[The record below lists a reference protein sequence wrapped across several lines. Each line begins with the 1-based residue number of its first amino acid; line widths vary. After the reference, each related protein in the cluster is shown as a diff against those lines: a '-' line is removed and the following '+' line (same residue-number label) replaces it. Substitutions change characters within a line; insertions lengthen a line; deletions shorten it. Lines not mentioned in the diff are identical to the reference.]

1 MTDRAVLRLKPGGDR
16 RLLTGHPWIYSN
28 EIEMTAETKA
38 LTPGIVVTVLRTDG
52 KPLGTAL
59 FNPKPLISA
68 RLLSRDPQAVID
80 TYFLRQRLQRALELR
95 QRLIGVP
102 HYRLVHAEA
111 DGLPGAVIDRYGDTI
126 VIHAAS
132 AGMELLAE
140 PLAEA
145 LDKVVG
151 PKAIL
156 MRGDGAAREMEG
168 LPAYSRMLRGEI
180 TGPVPVIEYQAQ
192 FLADPRD
199 GQKTGWFF
207 DQRDNRALVA
217 RLAKGKRVLD
227 LYSYM
232 GGFAIQSA
240 LAGATSV
247 LAVDRSEPALSAAT
261 AAAAQNDV
269 AARFASEKAEV
280 FEYLEAAS
288 TKQTYDIVVADP
300 PAFVKSKKDLNQGAR
315 AYRKLARLAA
325 ARVAPGGILFI
336 ASCSHNMPVDEFGA
350 QVARGLNDTG
360 RQGRVLFQSFAAP
373 DHPVHPALPESA
385 YLKALTLQLD

>member
-1 MTDRAVLRLKPGGDR
+1 MTDRATLRLKSGGDR

-28 EIEMTAETKA
+28 EIEMTPEAKA
-38 LTPGIVVTVLRTDG
+38 LPPGGVVTLLRTDG
-52 KPLGTAL
+52 KPLGTAV
-59 FNPKPLISA
+59 FNPKPLIGA
-68 RLLSRDPQAVID
+68 RLLSRDPQAKID
-80 TYFLRQRLQRALELR
+80 AAFLRKRLQRALDLR

-102 HYRLVHAEA
+102 HYRLAHAEA
-111 DGLPGAVIDRYGDTI
+111 DGLPGAVIDRYDDTL
-126 VIHAAS
+126 VIQAAG
-132 AGMELLAE
+132 AGMERLAE
-140 PLAEA
+140 PLLEA
-145 LDKVVG
+145 LDSLIA

-156 MRGDGAAREMEG
+156 MRGDGPAREMEG
-168 LPAYSRMLRGEI
+168 LPAYSRMLKGEI
-180 TGPVPVIEYQAQ
+180 DGPVPVIEYQAQ
-192 FLADPRD
+192 FLADPRE

-217 RLAKGKRVLD
+217 RFAKDRRVLD

-247 LAVDRSEPALSAAT
+247 LAVDRSELALRTAT
-261 AAAAQNDV
+261 AAAEKNGV
-269 AARFASEKAEV
+269 APRFATQKAEV
-280 FEYLEAAS
+280 FDFLEASANEPR
-288 TKQTYDIVVADP
+288 YDVVVADP
-300 PAFVKSKKDLNQGAR
+300 PAFVKSKKDFNQGAR
-315 AYRKLARLAA
+315 AYRKLARLCA

-350 QVARGLNDTG
+350 QVARGLNDAS

-373 DHPVHPALPESA
+373 DHPVHPSLPESA

>member
-28 EIEMTAETKA
+28 EIDMTPETKA
-38 LTPGIVVTVLRTDG
+38 LTPGIVVTVLRSDG
-52 KPLGTAL
+52 KQLGTAL

-68 RLLSRDPQAVID
+68 RLLSRDPQAKID
-80 TYFLRQRLQRALELR
+80 TAFLRQRLQRALDLR

-102 HYRLVHAEA
+102 HYRLAHAEA
-111 DGLPGAVIDRYGDTI
+111 DGLPGAVIDRYGDTL
-126 VIHAAS
+126 VIQAAG
-132 AGMELLAE
+132 AGMERLAE

-145 LDKVVG
+145 LDSLIA

-156 MRGDGAAREMEG
+156 MRGDGPSREMEG
-168 LPAYSRMLRGEI
+168 LPAYSRMLKGEI
-180 TGPVPVIEYQAQ
+180 DGPVPVVEYQAT
-192 FLADPRD
+192 FLADPRE

-217 RLAKGKRVLD
+217 RFAKDRRVLD

-240 LAGATSV
+240 LAGAASV
-247 LAVDRSEPALSAAT
+247 LAVDRSDLALRTAM
-261 AAAAQNDV
+261 AAAEQNGV
-269 AARFASEKAEV
+269 GARFGTEKAEV
-280 FEYLEAAS
+280 FEFLEAA
-288 TKQTYDIVVADP
+288 TNKPTYDVVVADP
-300 PAFVKSKKDLNQGAR
+300 PAFVKSKKDFNQGAR
-315 AYRKLARLAA
+315 GYRKLARLAA

-350 QVARGLNDTG
+350 QVARGLNDIG
-360 RQGRVLFQSFAAP
+360 RQGRILFQTFAAP
-373 DHPVHPALPESA
+373 DHPVHPSLPESA

>member
-1 MTDRAVLRLKPGGDR
+1 MSDRAALRLKPGGDR

-28 EIEMTAETKA
+28 EIDMTAETKA
-38 LTPGIVVTVLRTDG
+38 LSPGSLVTVLRTDG
-52 KPLGTAL
+52 KALGTAL

-68 RLLSRDPQAVID
+68 RILSRDPQAKID
-80 TYFLRQRLQRALELR
+80 SGFLRQRLQRALDLR
-95 QRLIGVP
+95 QRLIAVP
-102 HYRLVHAEA
+102 HYRLAHAEA

-126 VIHAAS
+126 VIQAAG
-132 AGMELLAE
+132 AGMERLAE

-145 LDKVVG
+145 LDSLIS

-156 MRGDGAAREMEG
+156 MRGDGPAREMEG
-168 LPAYSRMLRGEI
+168 LPAYSRMLKGEI
-180 TGPVPVIEYQAQ
+180 DGPVPVVEYQAQ
-192 FLADPRD
+192 FLADPRE

-217 RLAKGKRVLD
+217 RFAKDRRVLD

-240 LAGATSV
+240 LAGASSV
-247 LAVDRSEPALSAAT
+247 LAVDRSELALRTAA
-261 AAAAQNDV
+261 AAAAQNKVDT
-269 AARFASEKAEV
+269 RFASEKAEV
-280 FEYLEAAS
+280 FEYLEATADKGS
-288 TKQTYDIVVADP
+288 YDIVVADP

-315 AYRKLARLAA
+315 GYRKLARLAA

>member
-28 EIEMTAETKA
+28 EIDMTAETKA
-38 LTPGIVVTVLRTDG
+38 LTPGIVVTVLRSDG
-52 KPLGTAL
+52 KQLGTAL

-68 RLLSRDPQAVID
+68 RLLSRDPQAKID
-80 TYFLRQRLQRALELR
+80 TAFLRQRLQRALDLR

-102 HYRLVHAEA
+102 HYRLAHAEA
-111 DGLPGAVIDRYGDTI
+111 DGLPGAVIDRYGDTL
-126 VIHAAS
+126 VIQAAG
-132 AGMELLAE
+132 AGMERLAE

-145 LDKVVG
+145 LDSLIA
-151 PKAIL
+151 PRAIL
-156 MRGDGAAREMEG
+156 MRGDGPSREMEG
-168 LPAYSRMLRGEI
+168 LPAYSRMLKGEI
-180 TGPVPVIEYQAQ
+180 DGPVPVVEYQAT
-192 FLADPRD
+192 FLADPRE

-217 RLAKGKRVLD
+217 RFAKDRRVLD

-240 LAGATSV
+240 LAGAASV
-247 LAVDRSEPALSAAT
+247 LAVDRSDLALRTAM
-261 AAAAQNDV
+261 AAAEQNGV
-269 AARFASEKAEV
+269 GARFGTEKAEV
-280 FEYLEAAS
+280 FEFLEAA
-288 TKQTYDIVVADP
+288 TNKPTYDVVVADP
-300 PAFVKSKKDLNQGAR
+300 PAFVKSKKDFNQGAR
-315 AYRKLARLAA
+315 GYRKLARLAA

-350 QVARGLNDTG
+350 QVARGLNDIG
-360 RQGRVLFQSFAAP
+360 RQGRILFQTFAAP
-373 DHPVHPALPESA
+373 DHPVHPSLPESA

>member
-1 MTDRAVLRLKPGGDR
+1 MSDRAVLRLKPGGDR

-28 EIEMTAETKA
+28 EIDMTAETKA
-38 LTPGIVVTVLRTDG
+38 LAPGSIVTVLRTDG
-52 KPLGTAL
+52 KALGTAL

-68 RLLSRDPQAVID
+68 RILSRDPQAKID
-80 TYFLRQRLQRALELR
+80 SGFLRQRLQRALELR

-102 HYRLVHAEA
+102 HYRLAHAEA

-126 VIHAAS
+126 VIQAAG
-132 AGMELLAE
+132 AGMEKLAE

-145 LDKVVG
+145 LDG
-151 PKAIL
+151 LLSPKAIL
-156 MRGDGAAREMEG
+156 MRGDGPAREMEG
-168 LPAYSRMLRGEI
+168 LPAYSRMLKGEI
-180 TGPVPVIEYQAQ
+180 DGPVPVIEYQAQ

-217 RLAKGKRVLD
+217 RFAKDRRVLD

-240 LAGATSV
+240 LAGASSV
-247 LAVDRSEPALSAAT
+247 LAVDRSELALKTAA
-261 AAAAQNDV
+261 AAAAQNKVD
-269 AARFASEKAEV
+269 ARFASEKAEV
-280 FEYLEAAS
+280 FEYLEATANKGS
-288 TKQTYDIVVADP
+288 YDVVVADP
-300 PAFVKSKKDLNQGAR
+300 PAFVKSKKDFNQGAR
-315 AYRKLARLAA
+315 GYRKLARLSA

-350 QVARGLNDTG
+350 QVARGLNDAG